1 MRGFQPDKKGLS
13 ALPAEYLALRNLRTT
28 GYLAWQGAH
37 TWLYPYPSPGSPPP
51 TRLQSLPQEASR
63 KSCQKAPLAGR
74 GGPARFLFA

>member
-1 MRGFQPDKKGLS
+1 MPCLLS
-13 ALPAEYLALRNLRTT
+13 TWRLETSELLGTSPGRVPT
-28 GYLAWQGAH
+28 